1 MGQARAQRALAEHAT
16 PLLAGDASV
25 AAHDKKLVANPH
37 AALATNGFFSKTLK
51 EYNGWEQTKACSDRV
66 KGGEPA
72 HTRALCHPPALPPL
86 ADCSLSLRIVRSAPV
101 ARVCI
106 GQT

>member
-51 EYNGWEQTKACSDRV
+51 EYDGWEQTKACKDRG
-66 KGGEPA
+66 KGGEMA
-72 HTRALCHPPALPPL
+72 HTRALCHPPALP
-86 ADCSLSLRIVRSAPV
+86 SLSLAASQMPMIAAPYV
-101 ARVCI
+101 QWPCFER
-106 GQT
+106 